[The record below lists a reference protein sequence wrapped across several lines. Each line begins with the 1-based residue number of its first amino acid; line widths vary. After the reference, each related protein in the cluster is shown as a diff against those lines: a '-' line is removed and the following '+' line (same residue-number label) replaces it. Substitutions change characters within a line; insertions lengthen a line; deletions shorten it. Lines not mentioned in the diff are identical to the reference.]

1 MIRIR
6 TWFRPVFSS
15 SSWWLGSQVLLKNTF
30 LYLGVLITFNLVIE
44 RKRPHWGLKLMS
56 RTLVQFTRKLWFA
69 GDMLLANGKV
79 HSYFPVLIVL
89 CIYIPRRKP
98 QSWRDA
104 DGGEDIEQRLLGQG
118 RIWTFWHPG
127 CIATLLSQ
135 PNIFFFF
142 FFRCIND
149 SDSVFFLMFCFLFNW
164 QIAIVYI
171 YGVYCDVIEYSVDLQ
186 IYGVQCDSTCILSG
200 MIN

>member
-1 MIRIR
+1 
-6 TWFRPVFSS
+6 
-15 SSWWLGSQVLLKNTF
+15 
-30 LYLGVLITFNLVIE
+30 
-44 RKRPHWGLKLMS
+44 MS

-135 PNIFFFF
+135 PNFFFF
-142 FFRCIND
+142 FF
-149 SDSVFFLMFCFLFNW
+149 L
-164 QIAIVYI
+164 
-171 YGVYCDVIEYSVDLQ
+171 GV
-186 IYGVQCDSTCILSG
+186 
-200 MIN
+200 